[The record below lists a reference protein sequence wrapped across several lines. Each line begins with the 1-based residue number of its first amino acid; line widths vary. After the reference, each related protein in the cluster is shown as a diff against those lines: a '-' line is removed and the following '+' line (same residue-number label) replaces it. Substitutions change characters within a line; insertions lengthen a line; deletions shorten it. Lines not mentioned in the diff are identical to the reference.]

1 MSGGMGT
8 GDGRVNFS
16 STNVCMRVSPVIRAY
31 NCYVAYLPND
41 KQVFGELSYRG
52 PRAFYPQTQRVLTQ

>member
-41 KQVFGELSYRG
+41 KQVFGELSY
-52 PRAFYPQTQRVLTQ
+52 